1 MNFLEKL
8 SLLMNERGLNNNTLS
23 KQSGV
28 PYTTIDGFFKKGYE
42 GARVPT
48 IKKLASYFDVSLDY
62 LMDDNVND
70 RNYGKKS
77 KFHISGQEIIHIK
90 KYRTLDEYGKKAVSD
105 LLETEFERCESYR
118 TSAKADTIE
127 IKMSTLSAS
136 AGTGEYLEDEGYRQ
150 IYVKRT
156 ATAEQADF
164 AVKVNGNSMED
175 TYYDGDILLVEN
187 TPHINVGDIGVFTVN
202 GEGYVKEYGGD
213 RLISHNDEYD
223 DILLH
228 DYDMV
233 LCSGRVIGVAEF
245 VK

>member
-1 MNFLEKL
+1 MSIGEKIRKRREELGL
-8 SLLMNERGLNNNTLS
+8 SQAELAKRIGVTQGSIGNYE
-23 KQSGV
+23 SGV
-28 PYTTIDGFFKKGYE
+28 SNPK
-42 GARVPT
+42 
-48 IKKLASYFDVSLDY
+48 
-62 LMDDNVND
+62 M
-70 RNYGKKS
+70 
-77 KFHISGQEIIHIK
+77 EIIPKLFEALHTDANYFFSEASQLQRLEFTYNETLMIK